1 MEFPNKDFHLFFMFL
16 FGFILIEL
24 YNIYVTNIYNNM
36 HKKFTKSQFSAISNE
51 LVKLAKEF
59 TSKGYDCSISF
70 AKASITIFVH
80 DVNVCVCALT
90 IFEERFV
97 CMNDFKDFVEVA
109 KRANVT
115 LNGKYTKL
123 MVEEYENNKYT
134 SNDYINF

>member
-1 MEFPNKDFHLFFMFL
+1 M
-16 FGFILIEL
+16 
-24 YNIYVTNIYNNM
+24 YN
-36 HKKFTKSQFSAISNE
+36 KFTKSQFSAVRNE
-51 LVKLAKEF
+51 FVKLAKEF

-115 LNGKYTKL
+115 LNGKYTKM
-123 MVEEYENNKYT
+123 MVGEYETNKHTGLY
-134 SNDYINF
+134 YINF